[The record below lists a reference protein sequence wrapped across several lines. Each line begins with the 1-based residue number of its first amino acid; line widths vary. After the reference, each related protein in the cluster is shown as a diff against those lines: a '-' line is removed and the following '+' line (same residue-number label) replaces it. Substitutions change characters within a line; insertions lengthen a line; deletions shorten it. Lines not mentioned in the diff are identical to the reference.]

1 MTRSTL
7 SLTVGQYLP
16 GASPVHRRDARLKL
30 LATLGFLVVVF
41 AVGRWQG
48 LVALAVGLAVGL
60 ALVGASPGY
69 LWRGLRP
76 LVVLLLLTFVLQ
88 LFGYPGEPLWRLGP
102 FIITREGLET
112 SAYFTGRLLL
122 VLLSGAVLTLST
134 PPVVLTT
141 AVEWLISPLRRLRVP
156 TADIALMMTIA
167 LRFIPTLLRE
177 LDQLVKAQRARG
189 ADLTVRDPRR
199 LGQAL
204 LPLAVPL
211 FVLTFRHADDLAQAM
226 TSRCYRGG
234 EGRTRYRELRFG
246 AGDAAGAVLVTGWLT
261 LALAV
266 GRGWGGW

>member
-1 MTRSTL
+1 MSPSTL

-16 GASPVHRRDARLKL
+16 GASVVHRRDARLKL

-41 AVGRWQG
+41 AVHRWQG
-48 LVALAVGLAVGL
+48 LAALGVGLGVGL

-102 FIITREGLET
+102 FTITREGVET

-141 AVEWLISPLRRLRVP
+141 AVEWLIAPLRRLRIP

-177 LDQLVKAQRARG
+177 LDELVKAQRARG
-189 ADLTVRDPRR
+189 ADLSVRDPRR
-199 LGQAL
+199 LAQAL

-234 EGRTRYRELRFG
+234 EGRTRYRELRFA
-246 AGDAAGAVLVTGWLT
+246 AGDVAGAVLVAVWLG
-261 LALAV
+261 LALVV
-266 GRGWGGW
+266 GRGWTGW